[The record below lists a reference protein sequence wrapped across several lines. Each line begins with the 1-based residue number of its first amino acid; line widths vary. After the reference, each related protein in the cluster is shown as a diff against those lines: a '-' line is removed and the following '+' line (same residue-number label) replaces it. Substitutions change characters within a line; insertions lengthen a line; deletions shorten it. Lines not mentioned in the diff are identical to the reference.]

1 MKFIKTFKEHKQVS
15 EALMLHIEEGL
26 DLTTSFFRLGSD
38 AYCQLFEEVKQYWD
52 EGNIILKGP
61 SGWMAKNLEVGKAAI
76 YKPRGGNDKKVK
88 LDSPERGGNK
98 KFIVYRNS
106 GRTDKE
112 GNIIAKKIEWGDPG
126 LSVKNDDPGAA
137 ASFWARHQCD
147 QKKKMDPDKAGFWA
161 CYGPTLFG
169 KALGLSSTEPW

>member
-1 MKFIKTFKEHKQVS
+1 MKFLKTYS
-15 EALMLHIEEGL
+15 EYKTASPALRAHIDEGL
-26 DLTTSFFRLGSD
+26 DLTTSFFRLGSE

-61 SGWMAKNLEVGKAAI
+61 SAWMAKNLEVGKDAV
-76 YKPRGGNDKKVK
+76 YKPRGGKEKKVK

-106 GRTDKE
+106 GRKTKE
-112 GNIIAKKIEWGDPG
+112 GDIIAKKIEWGDPN
-126 LSVKNDDPGAA
+126 LSVKNDQPGPA

-147 QKKKMDPDKAGFWA
+147 QKKKMDPDKAGFWS
-161 CYGPTLFG
+161 CYGPTLYG